1 MDEAGVDHRIRPGR
15 TAAQAVGIPEVA
27 VVRLGTRGEK
37 GLSARI
43 GTGEAEH
50 LMARA
55 DQVLNDGGA
64 DEAGGAGDEDTHERK
79 SPVKRR
85 QPSRDVLSW

>member
-1 MDEAGVDHRIRPGR
+1 MDEAGVDHRIRLGR

-27 VVRLGTRGEK
+27 VVRPGACGEERF
-37 GLSARI
+37 GARI

-64 DEAGGAGDEDTHERK
+64 DEAGGAGDEDTHEG
-79 SPVKRR
+79 
-85 QPSRDVLSW
+85 DLL